1 MESCTFHL
9 QISMKKCDWTF
20 QKVFKILKS
29 RKKYN
34 RVSSEYFSSRLMY
47 RTPEMPAHDSWRA
60 CKSSHRAM
68 CPIVGSQKRI
78 RMREI
83 LITNPEISWYYICF
97 VASRFSPEEK
107 SKYLNFA
114 EPKKQLPKY
123 REMSSWPGRAGF
135 VINKFIWLWW
145 NGIHGNA
152 ENIVWL
158 FLQRP
163 SHP

>member
-1 MESCTFHL
+1 MEAVNQTPYRQANDGVTFHL

-29 RKKYN
+29 REKYN

-114 EPKKQLPKY
+114 EPKTSFQNIEKC
-123 REMSSWPGRAGF
+123 RPGQA
-135 VINKFIWLWW
+135 VQDL
-145 NGIHGNA
+145 
-152 ENIVWL
+152 
-158 FLQRP
+158 
-163 SHP
+163 